1 MRKIEEYKDQIK
13 KLVITIIMNQAIH
26 VQTAAKWVIQWQWES
41 DDIISLNTW
50 WGLKKKKGAGINRGS

>member
-1 MRKIEEYKDQIK
+1 
-13 KLVITIIMNQAIH
+13 MNQAIH

-50 WGLKKKKGAGINRGS
+50 WGLKKKGAGINRGS

>member
-1 MRKIEEYKDQIK
+1 
-13 KLVITIIMNQAIH
+13 MNQAIH